1 MHRAIF
7 FRTLLGFF
15 AFSVLAVF
23 VPRAHAGP
31 PLICWP
37 FDIGEAKTLPWS
49 GSTWAA
55 AKADYDLSRL
65 PKDTLALL
73 TPTTPVIVR
82 METLRR
88 ATVYVMKDR
97 RIASELLARLQ
108 ARLRDAEAKGKPDP
122 LALFDVGY
130 LVEAYKQARWPWV
143 LGSPAGGLDG
153 YTMIQKAIH
162 FRGGDAEME
171 FAAALAST
179 GALQKFRREAHL
191 QKAAAGAAEGSLLG
205 KNLVTHCHLM
215 NVRASNVAELRA
227 QLGNPKN

>member
-1 MHRAIF
+1 
-7 FRTLLGFF
+7 
-15 AFSVLAVF
+15 
-23 VPRAHAGP
+23 
-31 PLICWP
+31 
-37 FDIGEAKTLPWS
+37 LPWG

-55 AKADYDLSRL
+55 AKADYDLNRL
-65 PKDTLALL
+65 PEDTLALL
-73 TPTTPVIVR
+73 TPATPVIVR

-88 ATVYVMKDR
+88 ATVYAMKDR

-130 LVEAYKQARWPWV
+130 LAEAYKQARWPGV
-143 LGSPAGGLDG
+143 GGGPAGGLDG

-162 FRGGDAEME
+162 GRGGDAEME
-171 FAAALAST
+171 FAAALVSA
-179 GALQKFRREAHL
+179 GWWQKSRREEHL
-191 QKAAAGAAEGSLLG
+191 QKAAAGASKGSLLG

-215 NVRASNVAELRA
+215 NVHASTVAELRA